1 MKPCNFSRVVDL
13 TNRLVPIYGI
23 PQTDTETAT
32 AAISLLIGVVAE
44 EETSVRTLNV
54 VEEM

>member
-32 AAISLLIGVVAE
+32 AISLLIGVVAE
-44 EETSVRTLNV
+44 EETSVRALNV